1 MFFLLFSKPSRFS
14 HITRSTYPL
23 IALLA
28 ALGTSPVVQAET
40 PIKGFEIQSSYEE
53 WKLPQNETMGMAR
66 IGLREKFGQYFN
78 AGVDSYA
85 AVKGERG
92 GFITLGLAGGF
103 EYPLTSSLSIES
115 GLFVGAGGGRGGYE
129 LTGGGL
135 MLRENIGLKYQFAKF
150 ASLSLG
156 ISRVDFPNGGVIK
169 GNQLYA
175 GLNVPF
181 NALIDT
187 GKPYRGKDYISGIS
201 LDLYQPRIH
210 QFSIHG
216 KQLSVPSGVVTD
228 AGGIQDSFGLI
239 GAGWRTYINDHWFA
253 QLESAGAARGNS
265 RGYMEILLGGGYQ
278 LPLTDKLAAYAS
290 LSVGGAGGGSVN
302 TGGGLLFDGSVGA
315 QYFLSKRWFADAS
328 VFQRWA
334 ADTSFKA
341 TGLGLKLG
349 YQFGG
354 QATSSDGVLNNST
367 FDSHPLRIRM
377 VNQTYTKASENWR
390 NRPNQNVDNL
400 GAQVDYFVEP
410 GWFLTGQGLGAY
422 GGDAGAYMTGLLGTG
437 VRTHITRNLFAE
449 LEGLVGAAG
458 GGGLNTGGGLVYQAN
473 LGLGYQLNKNL
484 EVMGTIGQMKAAKGD
499 FQANVYGVSLAYK
512 FNALT
517 FRK

>member
-1 MFFLLFSKPSRFS
+1 MIPTPYFSRLCRTSLTLGPVFVALALFCRTTWADPQ
-14 HITRSTYPL
+14 L
-23 IALLA
+23 
-28 ALGTSPVVQAET
+28 Q
-40 PIKGFEIQSSYEE
+40 GFELQSSYEE

-66 IGLREKFGQYFN
+66 IGLRQKIGTYFN

-135 MLRENIGLKYQFAKF
+135 MLRENLGLKYQLNNFG
-150 ASLSLG
+150 SISVG
-156 ISRVDFPNGGVIK
+156 MSRVDFPNGGVIK
-169 GNQLYA
+169 GNQLYIGYNLA
-175 GLNVPF
+175 F
-181 NALIDT
+181 NALVDK
-187 GKPYRGKDYISGIS
+187 GKAYRGKDYISGIS
-201 LDLYQPRIH
+201 LDLYQPRVH
-210 QFSIHG
+210 QFSIHS
-216 KQLSVPSGVVTD
+216 KQLSVPSGVTTD
-228 AGGIQDSFGLI
+228 AGSAQDNFGLL
-239 GAGWRTYINDHWFA
+239 GAGWRTFLDDGWFL

-265 RGYMEILLGGGYQ
+265 RGYMEILVGGGYQ
-278 LPLTDKLAAYAS
+278 LPLTEKLSSYAS
-290 LSVGGAGGGSVN
+290 LSLAPAGGGAVN
-302 TGGGLLFDGSVGA
+302 TGGGLLFDASIGT
-315 QYFLSKRWFADAS
+315 QYFMTRRWFLDGS

-354 QATSSDGVLNNST
+354 QTKSNTGVLNNST
-367 FDSHPLRIRM
+367 FDSHPVRVRM

-390 NRPNQNVDNL
+390 NRPDQNVDNL
-400 GAQVDYFVEP
+400 GAAVDYFIEP

-437 VRTHITRNLFAE
+437 VRARITKNIFAE

-473 LGLGYQLNKNL
+473 LGLGYQLNKNF
-484 EVMGTIGQMKAAKGD
+484 EVMGTIGQMKAAKGE
-499 FQANVYGVSLAYK
+499 FHANVYGVSLAYK
-512 FNALT
+512 FNAMT

>member
-1 MFFLLFSKPSRFS
+1 MFSSKFRLLAVSCFSLFFLSFFSPS
-14 HITRSTYPL
+14 
-23 IALLA
+23 IAA
-28 ALGTSPVVQAET
+28 DTSIQ
-40 PIKGFEIQSSYEE
+40 GFEIQSSYEE

-66 IGLREKFGQYFN
+66 IGLREKFGSYFN

-103 EYPLTSSLSIES
+103 EYPLTSSLSFES

-135 MLRENIGLKYQFAKF
+135 MLRENIGLKYQFANY
-150 ASLSLG
+150 ASVSLG
-156 ISRVDFPNGGVIK
+156 LSRVDFPNGGVIK
-169 GNQLYA
+169 GNQMYL

-181 NALIDT
+181 NALVDT
-187 GKPYRGKDYISGIS
+187 GKAYRGKDYISGIS
-201 LDLYQPRIH
+201 LDLYQPRVH

-216 KQLSVPSGVVTD
+216 KDLSIPNDVLTD
-228 AGGIQDSFGLI
+228 SNAPQEGFGLL
-239 GAGWRTYINDHWFA
+239 GAGWRTYIDQHWFA
-253 QLESAGAARGNS
+253 QIESAGAARGNS
-265 RGYMEILLGGGYQ
+265 RGYMEILVGGGYQ
-278 LPLTDKLAAYAS
+278 IPITQNLATYAS
-290 LSVGGAGGGSVN
+290 LSIGGAGGGSVN
-302 TGGGLLFDGSVGA
+302 TGGGVLFDASLGA
-315 QYFLSKRWFADAS
+315 QYFFSRSWFADTS

-334 ADTSFKA
+334 LDTPFKA

-354 QATSSDGVLNNST
+354 RATPETTILNNST

-377 VNQTYTKASENWR
+377 VNQTYTKGAENWR

-400 GAQVDYFVEP
+400 GAQVDYFIEP
-410 GWFLTGQGLGAY
+410 EWFLTGQGLGAY

-437 VRTHITRNLFAE
+437 FRTRITKNVFAE

-473 LGLGYQLNKNL
+473 LGLGYQLSKNL
-484 EVMGTIGQMKAAKGD
+484 ELMATVGQMKAAKGD
-499 FQANVYGVSLAYK
+499 FQANVYGMSLAYK

>member
-1 MFFLLFSKPSRFS
+1 MIPTPVLSLRRIP
-14 HITRSTYPL
+14 IRSTL
-23 IALLA
+23 ATVCTALA
-28 ALGTSPVVQAET
+28 IFCAPSKADTQ
-40 PIKGFEIQSSYEE
+40 IQGFELQSSYEE

-66 IGLREKFGQYFN
+66 IGLRQKFGRYFN

-135 MLRENIGLKYQFAKF
+135 MLRENIGLKYQFKQF
-150 ASLSLG
+150 GSVSIG
-156 ISRVDFPNGGVIK
+156 MSHVDFPNGGVIK
-169 GNQLYA
+169 GNQVYVGYNL
-175 GLNVPF
+175 PF
-181 NALIDT
+181 NALTDK
-187 GKPYRGKDYISGIS
+187 GKAYRGKDYVSGIS
-201 LDLYQPRIH
+201 LDLYQPRVH

-216 KQLSVPSGVVTD
+216 KQLSVPSGVTTD
-228 AGGIQDSFGLI
+228 AGAAQGSFGLV
-239 GAGWRTYINDHWFA
+239 GAGWRTYLGNRWFL

-265 RGYMEILLGGGYQ
+265 RGYMEILVGGGYQ
-278 LPLTDKLAAYAS
+278 LPLTDKLSSYAS
-290 LSVGGAGGGSVN
+290 LSLAPAGGGSVN
-302 TGGGLLFDGSVGA
+302 TGGGLLFDASLGG
-315 QYFLSKRWFADAS
+315 QYFVTRRWFLDGS

-341 TGLGLKLG
+341 TGVGLKLG

-354 QATSSDGVLNNST
+354 QATSETGVLNNGT
-367 FDSHPLRIRM
+367 FDSHPIRVRM

-400 GAQVDYFVEP
+400 GAQVDYFIEP
-410 GWFLTGQGLGAY
+410 EWFLTGQGLGAY

-437 VRTHITRNLFAE
+437 VRARITKNIFAE

-473 LGLGYQLNKNL
+473 LGLGYQLSKNL
-484 EVMGTIGQMKAAKGD
+484 EVMGTVGQMKAAKGD